1 MINVAKCV
9 DTKLRVDFLACLCKG
24 MDLSLAVH
32 VEGALISRQGGL
44 GGRPLYT
51 ISRSDFHD

>member
-1 MINVAKCV
+1 MINIADWV
-9 DTKLRVDFLACLCKG
+9 DYRLRNNFLDCLHKGLDFYLIR
-24 MDLSLAVH
+24 H
-32 VEGALISRQGGL
+32 VEGALISRQ